1 MSVGNLRWKVSFWS
15 NSFHDQ
21 YFLSW
26 ILMQEPTGL
35 NGNHDANYQHQPQC
49 FNSNKNIQRNN
60 DSPPTISSNSSFN
73 SPQNYWGS
81 VQGIDQWQRNQPMD
95 VWRNHENVNNLNQTQ
110 IQNHLKNIYSML
122 HQIQQHCLESN
133 FEKFLNLISNQYQ
146 QVPPASV
153 LIPPHYQQ
161 RMVQNM
167 PTISQRDLLMLHIQK
182 ITQNA
187 RLRKQNEKFTSFIN
201 LD

>member
-1 MSVGNLRWKVSFWS
+1 
-15 NSFHDQ
+15 
-21 YFLSW
+21 
-26 ILMQEPTGL
+26 
-35 NGNHDANYQHQPQC
+35 
-49 FNSNKNIQRNN
+49 
-60 DSPPTISSNSSFN
+60 
-73 SPQNYWGS
+73 
-81 VQGIDQWQRNQPMD
+81 MD
-95 VWRNHENVNNLNQTQ
+95 VWGHENVNILNQSQ

-122 HQIQQHCLESN
+122 HQIQQHCFESN

-146 QVPPASV
+146 QVPPQMMGM
-153 LIPPHYQQ
+153 PPNQQ
-161 RMVQNM
+161 KLVQNM